1 MKTVNDLPIEIKE
14 KMMDE
19 QEAQGNKR
27 DWSVFETDEYCSYLQ
42 CGFDW
47 RETELGYHNW
57 KKIIVKH
64 NYEPFYEQY
73 TKNMTEICKIEAKLK
88 QLQMRINELKN
99 KEKKFFVPKE
109 VGFFIIVSKFYLIF
123 NNEKSI
129 FYSKN
134 NLFEITTN
142 KETWYNYNKGDN
154 IKLIKTTFGNV
165 NDGDFFLDDINE
177 INKSENYNIKIK
189 NKSFFVNDE
198 NEIIFNLFNEEREV
212 FTLKLIK

>member
-27 DWSVFETDEYCSYLQ
+27 NWGVFEALEYCSYSQ
-42 CGFDW
+42 GGFDW
-47 RETELGYHNW
+47 RKTELGRYCWNE
-57 KKIIVKH
+57 IIVKH

-73 TKNMTEICKIEAKLK
+73 PKNMTEICKMEAKLK

-109 VGFFIIVSKFYLIF
+109 IGFFIVNKNFCLIF

-134 NLFEITTN
+134 NLFEIQIN
-142 KETWYNYNKGDN
+142 KEPWLNDN
-154 IKLIKTTFGNV
+154 TGANIQLIKTTFENV
-165 NDGDFFLDDINE
+165 NDGEFFLDDINE
-177 INKSENYNIKIK
+177 INTVENYNIKIK

>member
-14 KMMDE
+14 K
-19 QEAQGNKR
+19 
-27 DWSVFETDEYCSYLQ
+27 
-42 CGFDW
+42 
-47 RETELGYHNW
+47 
-57 KKIIVKH
+57 
-64 NYEPFYEQY
+64 
-73 TKNMTEICKIEAKLK
+73 
-88 QLQMRINELKN
+88 
-99 KEKKFFVPKE
+99 KFFVSKE
-109 VGFFIIVSKFYLIF
+109 VCFFIIVSKFYLIF

-154 IKLIKTTFGNV
+154 IQLIKTTFGNV

-198 NEIIFNLFNEEREV
+198 NEIIFNLFNKEREV
-212 FTLKLIK
+212 YILKLIK

>member
-1 MKTVNDLPIEIKE
+1 
-14 KMMDE
+14 
-19 QEAQGNKR
+19 
-27 DWSVFETDEYCSYLQ
+27 
-42 CGFDW
+42 
-47 RETELGYHNW
+47 
-57 KKIIVKH
+57 
-64 NYEPFYEQY
+64 
-73 TKNMTEICKIEAKLK
+73 
-88 QLQMRINELKN
+88 MRINELKN

-109 VGFFIIVSKFYLIF
+109 IGFFIVNKNFCLIF

-154 IKLIKTTFGNV
+154 IQLIKTTFGNV

-212 FTLKLIK
+212 YTLKLIK